1 MIIILALIP
10 IDGTKKAFKG
20 IAFKN
25 SKKMLKLYHDREDQ
39 KNQLFKQYEDQ
50 MNLKEDLQKT

>member
-20 IAFKN
+20 ITFKN